1 MSADF
6 ESDLQRELESLSSDT
21 RFATLG
27 GPDAARRRA
36 RQRTRNQAIGA
47 VLGAAVIVGG
57 GVIAVAQPNLS
68 SAPDFA
74 NTPSQ
79 TDPSSTTPSPTS
91 GEPSDEPSTEP
102 VPDVLPL
109 TDAVLLT
116 EQDLEQDGGSPDWQR
131 IDPPRERWACAPDV
145 EPADGRQTL
154 QRSFGTDGSRL
165 DHIVEASTPAEA
177 TARFESIRDAVT
189 ACVEALSDEFGFGW
203 ISAFTG
209 LGDDAWQA
217 SYFAPPREGDAAT
230 LVRIDLVRSGL
241 AVTSVSSGGFA
252 MDDNYPPS
260 EDRAVAATNR
270 LCEQADGACATQ
282 VERQLLFPEGAQN
295 LAGWL
300 TAADVAET
308 AGLSAITQATEVIAK
323 DDGSLG
329 FVCFEQNALAS
340 GATSVLGR
348 SYVDPTDP
356 AAEAVEEVVVA
367 FPTGDESVA
376 YYEALVAE
384 GDSCT
389 AESDISVENTGSEA
403 PGSQDGFGFTTL
415 RATSNSTGSTWV
427 MGLAVDGPVVIY
439 INYGTLDHDVSAEQ
453 MQALLERA
461 VARYTN
467 P

>member
-6 ESDLQRELESLSSDT
+6 ESDLHRELESLSSDT

-36 RQRTRNQAIGA
+36 HQRTRNHAIGA

-57 GVIAVAQPNLS
+57 GVIAVAQPDLS

-79 TDPSSTTPSPTS
+79 TDTSTTPSPTS
-91 GEPSDEPSTEP
+91 SEPSQDPSTEP
-102 VPDVLPL
+102 VPDFLPL

-116 EQDLEQDGGSPDWQR
+116 EQDLEQDDGAPDWQR
-131 IDPPRERWACAPDV
+131 VDPPEERWACAPDA
-145 EPADGRQTL
+145 EPAEGRQTL

-177 TARFESIRDAVT
+177 TARFEAIRDAVT
-189 ACVEALSDEFGFGW
+189 ACVEALSDGGFGW

-217 SYFAPPREGDAAT
+217 SYFAPPRNGDALT
-230 LVRIDLVRSGL
+230 LVRVDLVLSGL

-260 EDRAVAATNR
+260 ENRAVAATNR
-270 LCEQADGACATQ
+270 LCEQADGACAAD
-282 VERQLLFPEGAQN
+282 VERQLLFPEGAQD

-300 TAADVAET
+300 TPADVAET
-308 AGLSAITQATEVIAK
+308 TGLTAITQATEVIAK

-329 FVCFEQNALAS
+329 FVCFEQNALAN

-348 SYVDPTDP
+348 WYVDPTDP
-356 AAEAVEEVVVA
+356 AGQTVEAVVAA
-367 FPTGDESVA
+367 FPTGDEGVA

-384 GDSCT
+384 GDSCA
-389 AESDISVENTGSEA
+389 AEPSMSVENTGSEA
-403 PGSQDGFGFTTL
+403 PGSQDAFGFTTW
-415 RATSNSTGSTWV
+415 RATSTSTGPTWV
-427 MGLAVDGPVVIY
+427 IGLAVNGPVVIF
-439 INYGTLDHDVSAEQ
+439 INYGIVDDDVSAEQ

>member
-6 ESDLQRELESLSSDT
+6 ESELHRELESLSSDT

-57 GVIAVAQPNLS
+57 GVIAVAQPDLS

-79 TDPSSTTPSPTS
+79 TDTTSTTPSPAPS
-91 GEPSDEPSTEP
+91 EPSQVPSTEP
-102 VPDVLPL
+102 VPDFLPL

-116 EQDLEQDGGSPDWQR
+116 EQDLEQDDGAPDWQR
-131 IDPPRERWACAPDV
+131 VDPPDERWACAPDL
-145 EPADGRQTL
+145 EPAEARQTL
-154 QRSFGTDGSRL
+154 ERSFGTDVSHL
-165 DHIVEASTPAEA
+165 DQIVEASTPAEA
-177 TARFESIRDAVT
+177 TGRFAAIRDAVT
-189 ACVEALSDEFGFGW
+189 ACVEALSDGFGFGW

-217 SYFAPPREGDAAT
+217 SYFAPPRDGDAAT
-230 LVRIDLVRSGL
+230 LVRIDLVRTGM
-241 AVTSVSSGGFA
+241 AVTSVVSGGFA

-282 VERQLLFPEGAQN
+282 VERQLLFPEGSQD

-300 TAADVAET
+300 TPADVAET
-308 AGLSAITQATEVIAK
+308 TGLTAITQATEVIAK

-329 FVCFEQNALAS
+329 FVCFEQNALAN

-348 SYVDPTDP
+348 WYVDPTDP
-356 AAEAVEEVVVA
+356 GGQTVEEVVAA
-367 FPTGDESVA
+367 FPTGDEGVA

-384 GDSCT
+384 GDSCA
-389 AESDISVENTGSEA
+389 AEPTLSVENTV
-403 PGSQDGFGFTTL
+403 PDSQDAFGFTTW
-415 RATSNSTGSTWV
+415 RATSTSTGPTWV
-427 MGLAVDGPVVIY
+427 MGLAVNGPVVIF
-439 INYGTLDHDVSAEQ
+439 INHGILDHDVSAQE

-461 VARYTN
+461 IARYSN

>member
-21 RFATLG
+21 RFMTLG

-57 GVIAVAQPNLS
+57 GVIAVAQPDLS

-79 TDPSSTTPSPTS
+79 TDTTSITPSPAS
-91 GEPSDEPSTEP
+91 SEPSQDPSTEP
-102 VPDVLPL
+102 VPVVLPL

-116 EQDLEQDGGSPDWQR
+116 EQDLEQDDGAPNWQR
-131 IDPPRERWACAPDV
+131 VDPPEERWACAPDV
-145 EPADGRQTL
+145 EPDEGRQTL
-154 QRSFGTDGSRL
+154 ERSFRTDDSRL
-165 DHIVEASTPAEA
+165 DHIVEASTAAEA
-177 TARFESIRDAVT
+177 TARFEAIRDAVT
-189 ACVEALSDEFGFGW
+189 ACVESLSDGFGFGW

-252 MDDNYPPS
+252 LDDNYPPS

-270 LCEQADGACATQ
+270 LCEQAEGACVTD
-282 VERQLLFPEGAQN
+282 VERQLLFPEGAQD

-300 TAADVAET
+300 TPADVAET
-308 AGLSAITQATEVIAK
+308 TGLTAITQATEVIAK

-329 FVCFEQNALAS
+329 FVCFEQNALAN
-340 GATSVLGR
+340 GANSLLGR
-348 SYVDPTDP
+348 WYVDPTDP
-356 AAEAVEEVVVA
+356 AAEAVEEVVAA
-367 FPTGDESVA
+367 FPTGDEGVA

-384 GDSCT
+384 GDSCA
-389 AESDISVENTGSEA
+389 AELDITVVNTGTEA
-403 PGSQDGFGFTTL
+403 PGSQDGFGFTTWQ
-415 RATSNSTGSTWV
+415 ATSTSTGSTWV
-427 MGLAVDGPVVIY
+427 IGLAVNGPVVIF
-439 INYGTLDHDVSAEQ
+439 INYGIVDDVSAEQ
-453 MQALLERA
+453 MRALLERA